1 MKATQEKETLSKIQF
16 AKDVAKGLASHPKYL
31 LSKYFYDERGDKLFQ
46 QIMNLEEYYLT
57 DCEEEIINNYK
68 GELSDIFQDSGKPFQ
83 LIELGAGDAFKTQ
96 ILLRYLNKENIN
108 FTYIPID
115 ISQHVLTVLES
126 SLSVNFPELD
136 VRPLQGE
143 YFHALEKLNSLEQK
157 RKVMLFLGSTI
168 GNFSYDEALSFL
180 KKLNRRMHK
189 NELVFIGFDLKKDPR
204 VILNAYNDSYGITA
218 EFNINLLR
226 RINNELGGDFILEN
240 FYHYPVYEPSKGEAK
255 SYLVSK
261 QKQTVY
267 IKNLNQSFRFEKG
280 EPVYMEIS
288 KKYTLQEIDKLA
300 RNS

>member
-1 MKATQEKETLSKIQF
+1 
-16 AKDVAKGLASHPKYL
+16 PKYL

-204 VILNAYNDSYGITA
+204 VILNAYNDFYGITA

-300 RNS
+300 RNSGFKLKNSFMDSKNYFTDVIIEKE